1 MTSRPILPYY
11 HPTTVIIVDDNDLF
25 LHTLDLRMPAEMAY
39 VLCHDP
45 RKALLRVNQRTSLA
59 PIPVRCMAIA
69 ADAQNSHDS
78 TIRLELGLI
87 EEEIKNTERFSRPS
101 VVVVDFAMPE
111 MNGLEFCRSIEDPA
125 VKKILMTGVADE
137 RLAVKAFN
145 EGLIDRFLPKHGGG
159 ALDLVVAHAQ
169 ELQKS
174 YFIDQQRAFAETLSL
189 TPPNFLTDQVLSG
202 VFDAL
207 YVRHHFVEHYLVAD
221 PPGLLMLSATGSLYR
236 WIVLSE
242 CDALEQVE
250 FARRLAAPQHV
261 IDALAEQRCVAYL
274 FDDLDALRDDP
285 ADWSDYLHRAT
296 VVNGSADRWITALV
310 PNPPID
316 IDFDPEQSSL
326 QFYLDRADH
335 AVMS

>member
-1 MTSRPILPYY
+1 
-11 HPTTVIIVDDNDLF
+11 
-25 LHTLDLRMPAEMAY
+25 
-39 VLCHDP
+39 
-45 RKALLRVNQRTSLA
+45 
-59 PIPVRCMAIA
+59 MAIA
-69 ADAQNSHDS
+69 AGVQDSHDS

-87 EEEIKNTERFSRPS
+87 EEEIKNTERFSRTS

-111 MNGLEFCRSIEDPA
+111 MNGLEFCRSIEDPT

-145 EGLIDRFLPKHGGG
+145 EGLIDRFLPKQGSG
-159 ALDLVVAHAQ
+159 ALDVVVAHAQ

-174 YFIDQQRAFAETLSL
+174 YFIDQQRAFADTLSL
-189 TPPNFLTDQVLSG
+189 TPPHFLTDPV
-202 VFDAL
+202 VARVIEAL
-207 YVRHHFVEHYLVAD
+207 YARHQIVEHYLVAD

-242 CDALEQVE
+242 CDAFEQAE
-250 FARRLAAPQHV
+250 LARRLAAPQHV
-261 IDALAEQRCVAYL
+261 IDALTEQRCVAYL

-296 VVNGSADRWITALV
+296 VVNGSAGRWITALV

-326 QFYLDRADH
+326 QYYLDRADN